1 MAAQKGLDM
10 LIKMDISGTQTTIG
24 GLRSSSISL
33 SDESVDVTNKDS
45 LGTRTLL
52 AGGGVNSV
60 AISGSGV
67 FTDSA
72 SEVALRT
79 SYQAQQNTTNGSP
92 SSLQTAAFET
102 FEFKIPNLGTYT
114 GAFNITSLEYAGEYN
129 GEVTYSMSFESAGY
143 VTYAAE

>member
-33 SDESVDVTNKDS
+33 SDESLDVTNKDS
-45 LGTRTLL
+45 SGTRTLL
-52 AGGGVNSV
+52 AGGGVNSI

-79 SYQAQQNTTNGSP
+79 SYQAQQNTTNGS
-92 SSLQTAAFET
+92 SSQTAAFET
-102 FEFKIPNLGTYT
+102 FQFLVPNLGTYT

-129 GEVTYSMSFESAGY
+129 GEVTYTMSFESAGY
-143 VTYAAE
+143 ITFAAV

>member
-10 LIKMDISGTQTTIG
+10 LLKIDISGTYTTIG
-24 GLRSSSISL
+24 GLRSTSISM
-33 SDESVDVTNKDS
+33 SDESVDITNKDS
-45 LGTRTLL
+45 FGTRTLL

-67 FTDSA
+67 FTDAA

-79 SYQAQQNTTNGSP
+79 AYAAQQNTTDGSTG
-92 SSLQTAAFET
+92 QTAAFEN
-102 FEFKIPNLGTYT
+102 FQFLVPNLGTYT
-114 GAFNITSLEYAGEYN
+114 GAFQITSLEYAGEYN

-143 VTYAAE
+143 ILFAAA

>member
-33 SDESVDVTNKDS
+33 SDESLDVTNKDS

-52 AGGGVNSV
+52 AGGGVNSI

-79 SYQAQQNTTNGSP
+79 SYQAQQNTTNGS
-92 SSLQTAAFET
+92 SSQTAAFET
-102 FEFKIPNLGTYT
+102 IQFLIPNLGTYT

-143 VTYAAE
+143 ITFAAV